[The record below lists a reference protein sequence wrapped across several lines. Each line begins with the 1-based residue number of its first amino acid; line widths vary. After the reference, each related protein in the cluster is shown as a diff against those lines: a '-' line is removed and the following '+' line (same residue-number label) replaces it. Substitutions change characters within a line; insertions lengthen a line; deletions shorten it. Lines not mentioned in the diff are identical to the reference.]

1 MMGGSSSSSNTTKND
16 VTNYSLQG
24 IESDGTVIAGN
35 NNTVTATDH
44 GAVKGALDFA
54 KDQSKQ
60 AFGFGDN
67 ALELADKVVD
77 SNKDVTKKALDTN
90 ENVSK
95 YAIDKNSDLAGRTV
109 DFADNAIENGFD
121 FSKTLVDQNTANS
134 ANTTLAIKDLAKSLA
149 TGGASDVANQSTKMV
164 YTMGAVFAVVV
175 LGFVIMLGSR
185 KR

>member
-1 MMGGSSSSSNTTKND
+1 MGGSSKASNSTTNN

-44 GAVKGALDFA
+44 GAVKSAFDFA
-54 KDQSKQ
+54 TDQTKK
-60 AFGFGDN
+60 AFGFGDK
-67 ALELADKVVD
+67 AIE
-77 SNKDVTKKALDTN
+77 SNKDVTTKALDTN
-90 ENVSK
+90 ESVSK
-95 YAIDKNSDLAGRTV
+95 YAIDKNSDLAGKTV
-109 DFADNAIENGFD
+109 TFADNTIENGFD
-121 FSKTLVDQNTANS
+121 FSKRLVDQNTANS
-134 ANTTLAIKDLAKSLA
+134 ANTMLAIKDLAKSLA